1 MTVWLGSQPLIL
13 ASQSLARQALLL
25 NAGIPF
31 DPIPAGIDE
40 RAVQHACGLTT
51 PGEIASR
58 LAEEKAA
65 AVSSRH
71 PGRLVLGADQT
82 LALGERTFNKPTDRA
97 QAVAQLRALAGR
109 RHELHSAA
117 SLVRNGKILFTE
129 VAVARMTM
137 RPLSDEQID
146 TYLNAVGEAAM
157 ASVGA
162 YQLEG
167 LGVHLFSAIH
177 GDLFTILGLPL
188 VPVLEFLRS
197 QRLLGL

>member
-1 MTVWLGSQPLIL
+1 MTVWLGSQPLVL

-31 DPIPAGIDE
+31 DAIPAAIDE
-40 RAVQHACGLTT
+40 RAVQHASGLTT
-51 PGEIASR
+51 PGEIAVR
-58 LAEEKAA
+58 LAEEKAV
-65 AVSSRH
+65 AVSTRH

-82 LALGERTFNKPTDRA
+82 LALGERTFNKPADRA

-117 SLVRNGKILFTE
+117 ALVRNGQILFSD
-129 VAVARMTM
+129 VSVARMTM
-137 RPLSDEQID
+137 RPLSDDQID
-146 TYLNAVGEAAM
+146 TYLNEVGEAATT
-157 ASVGA
+157 SVGA

-167 LGVHLFSAIH
+167 LGVHLFSAVH